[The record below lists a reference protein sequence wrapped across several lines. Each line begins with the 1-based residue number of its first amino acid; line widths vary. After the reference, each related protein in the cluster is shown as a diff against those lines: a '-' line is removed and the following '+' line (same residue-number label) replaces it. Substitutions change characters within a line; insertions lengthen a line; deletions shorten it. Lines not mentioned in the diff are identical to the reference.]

1 MVDLDM
7 SGCHCAIIILLCV
20 VCFNMGGCYMKLSQ
34 FDAAEEALS
43 QSLSIQTTLHPHGHN
58 QISLSETKVG
68 DTC

>member
-1 MVDLDM
+1 
-7 SGCHCAIIILLCV
+7 
-20 VCFNMGGCYMKLSQ
+20 MKLSQ

-43 QSLSIQTTLHPHGHN
+43 QSLSIETTLHPHGHN